1 MSSPIVAGRRPVV
14 TLHAAVAALAAFLAL
29 AAVSATPAAGAVL
42 FASNADA
49 TFRFAAVG
57 GPGGDARALWTTGT
71 DTDTRAEVRRLDGR
85 TDGTADARAEADATS
100 RTLDPPTASATA
112 AVPPR
117 PGQGV
122 VQRTRLQGAGSA
134 SGSGRFDIAGRSAS
148 FGFVDVANPGRETP
162 LELVVHYT
170 VRLSLALT
178 TTRSTVEDVAASTAV
193 EIHADGLGLV
203 FADRLDATTS
213 PVPTI
218 ASSQQSGGFALT
230 IAPGDSA
237 RLGARLTSD
246 VAATTVPVPAA
257 GLLLASAVVGLGLLR
272 RRTAAP
278 SAGGRRA

>member
-14 TLHAAVAALAAFLAL
+14 ALHAAIGGLAALLAL

-42 FASNADA
+42 FASNADT
-49 TFRFAAVG
+49 TFRFTTVG
-57 GPGGDARALWTTGT
+57 GPGDDARALWTTGT
-71 DTDTRAEVRRLDGR
+71 DADTRAEVRRLEGR

-100 RTLDPPTASATA
+100 RTLDLPMASATT

-134 SGSGRFDIAGRSAS
+134 SGSGRFDITGRSAS
-148 FGFVDVANPGRETP
+148 FGFVDVANPGHATP

-178 TTRSTVEDVAASTAV
+178 TTRPTVEDVAASTAV

-218 ASSQQSGGFALT
+218 AASQQSGGFALT
-230 IAPGDSA
+230 IAPGDTA
-237 RLGARLTSD
+237 RLGARLTGD
-246 VAATTVPVPAA
+246 VAASTVPVPAA
-257 GLLLASAVVGLGLLR
+257 GLLLASAVAGLGLLR

-278 SAGGRRA
+278 SAAARPT